1 MLGGVDSSRTT
12 EDSFNNFESFMD
24 EDGEHTIIVVG
35 GRDVKSTDSAA
46 LSMLDSPYMLGA
58 QSTSGAQFTS
68 TAQSTSAAPFTSAS
82 QSTLGAQF
90 TSASQSTST
99 APFTLASQSS
109 SAAPFTSASQSMLA
123 ASSTPAATNQKDSSS
138 RKKKTQAELSQKLL
152 EAYMK
157 QMIDM
162 GQELV
167 AALNRIAHS
176 AEILVERFSY
186 MEE

>member
-35 GRDVKSTDSAA
+35 GRDVASTDSASAA
-46 LSMLDSPYMLGA
+46 LSMLASPYMLAA
-58 QSTSGAQFTS
+58 QSTS
-68 TAQSTSAAPFTSAS
+68 TAQSMSAGPFT
-82 QSTLGAQF
+82 L
-90 TSASQSTST
+90 ASQSTSA

-109 SAAPFTSASQSMLA
+109 SAAPFTSASQTMLA
-123 ASSTPAATNQKDSSS
+123 ASSTSAATNQKDLSS

-152 EAYMK
+152 DAYMK